1 MARKTFVNVQA
12 SQEHEEA
19 IFECREIEDSFTY
32 IFIEKI
38 SECCRSLVEFLY
50 EFILLVGVVLAC

>member
-1 MARKTFVNVQA
+1 MVRNTFVNVQA

-19 IFECREIEDSFTY
+19 ILECRKIEDSFAY

-38 SECCRSLVEFLY
+38 SECSRSLVEFLY
-50 EFILLVGVVLAC
+50 EFILLVGVVLDC